1 MDTTIPKC
9 PVTGQECDRP
19 NLWKYT
25 CEICADY
32 DLWMMERRKRM
43 IYCYCEDCKNHDDD
57 DTCKLDTVTVSD
69 RDMTAAG
76 FLPICENY
84 EEENDE

>member
-1 MDTTIPKC
+1 
-9 PVTGQECDRP
+9 
-19 NLWKYT
+19 
-25 CEICADY
+25 
-32 DLWMMERRKRM
+32 M